1 MSSKRRGG
9 GCWVV
14 VRTVPAD
21 GRCWTS
27 AVSSG
32 GDVEAEMFP
41 GATIVM
47 PWVCSRGDAGLTDV
61 WAWVLPGVEAGAA
74 NQSGLLGAE
83 AAVLS
88 ASGCAVGLLGARGA
102 VQAAR
107 GCAEVAKI
115 PASRGERAS
124 PMGVGTR
131 GLASSKKS
139 KSSTDGEAGCVAKGN
154 EVSSKTT
161 CRDMILLE

>member
-1 MSSKRRGG
+1 
-9 GCWVV
+9 
-14 VRTVPAD
+14 
-21 GRCWTS
+21 
-27 AVSSG
+27 
-32 GDVEAEMFP
+32 MFL
-41 GATIVM
+41 GATIVV

-61 WAWVLPGVEAGAA
+61 WAWVLPGVEAGAG

-83 AAVLS
+83 AVGLA
-88 ASGCAVGLLGARGA
+88 ARGCAVGLLGVGGA

-115 PASRGERAS
+115 PASRGEHAS

-131 GLASSKKS
+131 GLVSSKKS

-161 CRDMILLE
+161 CRDMMILLE